1 MNELEKPVRLTKV
14 TDLKANVSVGWRS
27 GIHVKLTWTPS
38 TDERVV
44 YHIYRESGN
53 GPKKIGE
60 VTGEGSY
67 RVNSVKVFKIHLTLL
82 CRSIHKPMWRASHPI
97 Q

>member
-1 MNELEKPVRLTKV
+1 M
-14 TDLKANVSVGWRS
+14 GWRS

-67 RVNSVKVFKIHLTLL
+67 RVNSVKVFQNPSYFVVPVNPQTNVEGEP
-82 CRSIHKPMWRASHPI
+82 SNTVTAF
-97 Q
+97 